1 MQTYEDDSNKNY
13 TEISQSAKSHQNRER
28 GGLIPVTATILKEAE
43 VTKEETVEYQGCPIS
58 DITAIGYVVDY
69 KELETK
75 VKVAIF
81 DFTGIIEVNF
91 FNRIENQDS
100 VGLSKFQNDGTRK
113 AVQIFGT
120 VKVFKNEKNIQG
132 AKIISVPCSNV
143 LYHRADVIH
152 AWLYLTGKLN
162 ELKKNQV
169 QNSAEEARMLA
180 MGKNTGGNNGT
191 RNTPIKN
198 QGERDMRDAVNLL
211 ENYRKKNNKNEIEN
225 NQIYSLFKNFGNKIK
240 DVINNLINDN
250 KLIET
255 DGGYEIMI

>member
-1 MQTYEDDSNKNY
+1 MYEDEPNKNY
-13 TEISQSAKSHQNRER
+13 TEISQSGKSHQNRER

-58 DITAIGYVVDY
+58 DITALGYVIDY

-75 VKVAIF
+75 VKITIY
-81 DFTGIIEVNF
+81 DFTGTIEVSF

-100 VGLSKFQNDGTRK
+100 AGLSKFHYDGTKK

-132 AKIISVPCSNV
+132 AKIISVPSSNV

-162 ELKKNQV
+162 ELKNNQV

-180 MGKNTGGNNGT
+180 MGKNMNNNGV
-191 RNTPIKN
+191 RNTPVKN
-198 QGERDMRDAVNLL
+198 QGEKDMRDAINLL
-211 ENYRKKNNKNEIEN
+211 ENYRRKNNKNEIEN
-225 NQIYSLFKNFGNKIK
+225 NQINSLFKNFGNKVK

-255 DGGYEIMI
+255 DNGYEIMI